1 MDIMLN
7 TMNSVTEKL
16 ASMDERIT
24 GLASRIY
31 TLTAK
36 TMTRK
41 SHSREQTKR
50 QGVSKSEEAL
60 FGSPVTTHVLIRDG
74 GTSYSQVFSD
84 TAVALKPTPTPAR
97 PKK

>member
-16 ASMDERIT
+16 MSMDERIT
-24 GLASRIY
+24 GLASRID

-36 TMTRK
+36 TTTRK
-41 SHSREQTKR
+41 SRSHEQTER
-50 QGVSKSEEAL
+50 QGISESEEAL
-60 FGSPVTTHVLIRDG
+60 FGSPVTTHALIRDG
-74 GTSYSQVFSD
+74 WTSYSQVFSD